1 MSMIKQIDFETI
13 RVRSELDV
21 LSDDFTDEDLMED
34 VLCHSDDVKKVLYGI
49 ADYIKQIGDYHDWT
63 KLEYFDEFKND
74 CVERLVEEDFKK
86 RDWYNIHTIKERHHV
101 NANCPDDVNFFDLM
115 EMMVDCI
122 IAGKSR
128 TGVVNL
134 DYLDLNEGILEK
146 AYWNTILFLLDKVVV
161 DRG

>member
-1 MSMIKQIDFETI
+1 MIKQIDFETI